1 MGPVSGSGVIQATV
15 LNWLS
20 VICLGQRMGTWIEI
34 DTPHGPIAAW
44 KALPAAAP
52 RGALVVIQ
60 EIFGVNAHIRS
71 VADAFAEDGYA
82 VLAPALFDVLERGV
96 ELGYDA
102 QGIAKGRELIT
113 RLGLDKALDMTAS
126 AATALASHGKV
137 GTVGYCWGGT
147 VALLAALRLGLPSAS
162 YYGARNVPFL
172 GEKPKA
178 PVIFHF
184 GERDTSIPPE
194 MVEQHRQLLPQ
205 MPVHVYPAGHGFNCD
220 VRADFEPKSA
230 ALARSR
236 TLAFFD
242 EHLR

>member
-1 MGPVSGSGVIQATV
+1 
-15 LNWLS
+15 
-20 VICLGQRMGTWIEI
+20 
-34 DTPHGPIAAW
+34 
-44 KALPAAAP
+44 
-52 RGALVVIQ
+52 
-60 EIFGVNAHIRS
+60 
-71 VADAFAEDGYA
+71 VADGFAEEGYA

-102 QGIAKGRELIT
+102 EGIAKGRDLIA
-113 RLGLDKALDMTAS
+113 RLGLEKALDMIAS
-126 AATALASHGKV
+126 AAAALTGQGKV

-172 GEKPKA
+172 DETPKA
-178 PVIFHF
+178 QVIFHF

-194 MVEQHRQLLPQ
+194 MVEKHRRSLPQ
-205 MPVHVYPAGHGFNCD
+205 MPLYVYPAGHGFNCD
-220 VRADFEPKSA
+220 ARADFDPESA

-242 EHLR
+242 EHL

>member
-1 MGPVSGSGVIQATV
+1 
-15 LNWLS
+15 
-20 VICLGQRMGTWIEI
+20 MGTWIEI

-44 KALPAAAP
+44 KAFPAAAP

-71 VADAFAEDGYA
+71 VADGFAEEGYA
-82 VLAPALFDVLERGV
+82 VLAPALFDVLEHGV
-96 ELGYDA
+96 ELCYDA
-102 QGIAKGRELIT
+102 EGIAKGRDLIT
-113 RLGLDKALDMTAS
+113 RLGLEKALDMTAS
-126 AATALASHGKV
+126 AADALAGQGKV

-162 YYGARNVPFL
+162 YYGARNAPFL
-172 GEKPKA
+172 TETPNA

-184 GERDTSIPPE
+184 GERDASIPPE
-194 MVEQHRQLLPQ
+194 MVEKHRQLLPQ
-205 MPVHVYPAGHGFNCD
+205 MPLYVYPAGHGFNCD

-230 ALARSR
+230 ALARTR

-242 EHLR
+242 EHL

>member
-1 MGPVSGSGVIQATV
+1 MGA
-15 LNWLS
+15 
-20 VICLGQRMGTWIEI
+20 WIEI

-44 KALPAAAP
+44 DAHPAGP
-52 RGALVVIQ
+52 PHGALVVIQ

-71 VADAFAEDGYA
+71 VADGFADEGYA

-96 ELGYDA
+96 ELDYDA
-102 QGIAKGRELIT
+102 EGIAKGRDLIT
-113 RLGLDKALDMTAS
+113 RLGLEKALDMTAS
-126 AATALASHGKV
+126 AAAALAGQGKV
-137 GTVGYCWGGT
+137 GTTGYCWGGT

-172 GEKPKA
+172 TETPKA

-184 GERDTSIPPE
+184 GERDASIPPE
-194 MVEQHRQLLPQ
+194 MVEKHRQLLPQ
-205 MPVHVYPAGHGFNCD
+205 MPLYVYPAGHGFNCD
-220 VRADFEPKSA
+220 ARDDFEPQSA

-242 EHLR
+242 EHL

>member
-1 MGPVSGSGVIQATV
+1 MGA
-15 LNWLS
+15 
-20 VICLGQRMGTWIEI
+20 WIEI
-34 DTPHGPIAAW
+34 DTPHGPISAW
-44 KALPAAAP
+44 KAFPTAAP

-71 VADAFAEDGYA
+71 VADDFAGQGYA
-82 VLAPALFDVLERGV
+82 VLAPALFDVLEPGV
-96 ELGYDA
+96 ELDYDA
-102 QGIAKGRELIT
+102 EGIARGRDLIT
-113 RLGLDKALDMTAS
+113 RLGLEKALDMTAS
-126 AATALASHGKV
+126 AAAALAGHGKV

-172 GEKPKA
+172 GETPKA

-184 GERDTSIPPE
+184 GERDASIPPE
-194 MVEQHRQLLPQ
+194 MVEKHRQLLPQ
-205 MPVHVYPAGHGFNCD
+205 MPLYVYPAGHGFNCD
-220 VRADFEPKSA
+220 ARADFEPQSA

-242 EHLR
+242 EQLR